1 MVDKLT
7 HLKQLEAESIH
18 IIREVAAEFDNPV
31 MLYSIGKDSAVM
43 LHLARKAFF
52 PGKLPFPV
60 MHVDTRW
67 KFQEMYTFR
76 DKMVEELGLD
86 LITHVN
92 PDGVAQGINPFTHG
106 SAKHTDIMKTEGLKQ
121 ALDKHGFDA
130 AFGGARRDEEKSRAK
145 ERVYSFR
152 DSKHRWDPK
161 NQRPELWNVYNGN
174 VNKGESIRVF
184 PLSNWTELDIWQY
197 IYLEGIP
204 IVPLYFA
211 AERDVIEKNGTLI
224 MIDDDRI
231 LEHLSDE
238 DKARIV
244 KKKVRFRTL
253 GCYPLTGA
261 VESEAETLT
270 DIIQEMLLTRTS
282 ERQGRVI
289 DHDGAGSMEDKNV
302 RVISKGLSPMSHQS
316 DLISEDI
323 LAYLGQHERKEMLRF
338 LTCGNVDDGKST
350 LIGRL
355 LHDSKMIYEDHLEA
369 ITRDSKKSGT
379 TGDDI
384 DLALLVDGLQAER
397 EQGITIDV
405 AYRYFSTAK
414 RKFIIAD
421 TPGHEQYTRNM
432 ATGASTC
439 DLAIILIDAR
449 YGVQTQTRRHSF
461 IASLLGI
468 KHIVVAVNK
477 MDINGFDQSVFE
489 QIKADYLKFAEGI
502 AFKPSTM
509 AFVPMS
515 ALKGDNVVN
524 KSERS
529 PWYTGQSLME
539 ILETVEIA
547 NDRNYTDLRFPVQ
560 YVNRPNLNFRG
571 FAGTLASGVVHKG
584 DEVVVLP
591 SGKSSRVKSIVTF
604 DGELEHAGPGQAV
617 TLTMEDEI
625 DISRGDLLV
634 HADNVPQVADAFD
647 AMLVWMAEEPM
658 LPGKKYDIKRAT
670 SYVPGSITSIVH
682 RVDVNT
688 LAEGPASSL
697 QLNEIG
703 RVKVSLDAAIALDG
717 YDSNRTTGAFIVIDR
732 LTNGTVAAGMIIAP
746 PVNHGSAT
754 HHGKLAHVATEE
766 RAQRF
771 GQQPAT
777 VLFSGL
783 SGAGKSTLAYAVERK
798 LFDMGR
804 AVFVLD
810 GQNLRHDLNKGLPQD
825 RTGRTENWR
834 RAAHVARQFNE
845 AGLLTLAA
853 FVAPDAE
860 GREQAKALIGA
871 DRLLT
876 VYVQASP
883 LVCAERDPQGLYAA
897 GGDNIPGESFPYDVP
912 LNADLVI
919 DTQALSLEDSVKQV
933 LELLRQ
939 RGAI

>member
-1 MVDKLT
+1 
-7 HLKQLEAESIH
+7 
-18 IIREVAAEFDNPV
+18 
-31 MLYSIGKDSAVM
+31 
-43 LHLARKAFF
+43 
-52 PGKLPFPV
+52 
-60 MHVDTRW
+60 
-67 KFQEMYTFR
+67 
-76 DKMVEELGLD
+76 
-86 LITHVN
+86 
-92 PDGVAQGINPFTHG
+92 
-106 SAKHTDIMKTEGLKQ
+106 
-121 ALDKHGFDA
+121 
-130 AFGGARRDEEKSRAK
+130 
-145 ERVYSFR
+145 
-152 DSKHRWDPK
+152 
-161 NQRPELWNVYNGN
+161 
-174 VNKGESIRVF
+174 
-184 PLSNWTELDIWQY
+184 
-197 IYLEGIP
+197 
-204 IVPLYFA
+204 
-211 AERDVIEKNGTLI
+211 
-224 MIDDDRI
+224 
-231 LEHLSDE
+231 
-238 DKARIV
+238 
-244 KKKVRFRTL
+244 
-253 GCYPLTGA
+253 
-261 VESEAETLT
+261 
-270 DIIQEMLLTRTS
+270 
-282 ERQGRVI
+282 
-289 DHDGAGSMEDKNV
+289 
-302 RVISKGLSPMSHQS
+302 MSHQS
-316 DLISEDI
+316 DLISQDI
-323 LAYLGQHERKEMLRF
+323 HAYLAQHERKELLRF

-379 TGDDI
+379 TGEEV

-468 KHIVVAVNK
+468 KHIVVAINK
-477 MDINGFDQSVFE
+477 MDLKDFDQGVFE
-489 QIKADYLKFAEGI
+489 QIKADYLAFAEKI
-502 AFKPSTM
+502 DLRPSTLE
-509 AFVPMS
+509 FVPMS

-529 PWYTGQSLME
+529 PWYSGQSLME
-539 ILETVEIA
+539 ILESVEVA
-547 NDRNYTDLRFPVQ
+547 GDRNFDDLRFPVQ

-571 FAGTLASGVVHKG
+571 FAGTLASGIVRKG
-584 DEVVVLP
+584 DEVIALP
-591 SGKSSRVKSIVTF
+591 SGKGSRVKSIVTYE
-604 DGELEHAGPGQAV
+604 GELEQAGPGQAI
-617 TLTMEDEI
+617 TLTLEDEI
-625 DISRGDLLV
+625 DVSRGDMLV
-634 HADNVPQVADAFD
+634 HADNRPQVVDTFD

-670 SYVPGSITSIVH
+670 SYVPGSIASITH

-688 LAEGPASSL
+688 LEQGAASSL

-703 RVKVSLDAAIALDG
+703 KVKVALDAPIALDG
-717 YDSNRTTGAFIVIDR
+717 YEHNRTTGAFIIIDR
-732 LTNGTVAAGMIIAP
+732 LTNGTVGAGMIIADASS
-746 PVNHGSAT
+746 SA
-754 HHGKLAHVATEE
+754 HHADSGHVSTAE
-766 RAQRF
+766 RASRF

-804 AVFVLD
+804 AVYVLD

-825 RTGRTENWR
+825 RAGRTENWR

-860 GREQAKALIGA
+860 GREQAKVLIGA
-871 DRLLT
+871 ERLIT

-883 LVCAERDPQGLYAA
+883 QVCAERDPQGLYAA
-897 GGDNIPGESFPYDVP
+897 AGDNIPGESFPYDVP

-919 DTQALSLEDSVKQV
+919 DTQSVSVEEGVKQV
-933 LELLRQ
+933 LAVLRT